1 MTHQIWS
8 AFVTPPKP
16 RTVIPRMKT
25 NQFTKRWGAAAP
37 RAKFTQLEI
46 DEIRAAKNNGAKEA
60 DLANQYNVHRSTINR
75 IVLGQSYAQAQP
87 SESIFDKALQEVA
100 NQ

>member
-1 MTHQIWS
+1 
-8 AFVTPPKP
+8 
-16 RTVIPRMKT
+16 MKT

-37 RAKFTQLEI
+37 RAKFTQVEI
-46 DEIRAAKNNGAKEA
+46 EEIRAAKDSGAKEA

-87 SESIFDKALQEVA
+87 STSIFDQAIQEVA
-100 NQ
+100 EQ